1 MGVYQTS
8 RRGTNAK
15 KHQRLATDY
24 LCPVAAPDPAGPRQP
39 IWSGWRAHAFPLVL
53 PRLQLT
59 AEPGPHCVA
68 VGSTQRQLG
77 PGGEKDRV
85 FAVERRLQLPDS
97 RQVDD
102 RRPMDPGKPGGIQP
116 GFEAPDGF
124 AHEVLLPSRM
134 EPDIVVGSLHPVEV
148 LYCDESDPT
157 IRLHQYPLCI
167 APTTLQL
174 R

>member
-39 IWSGWRAHAFPLVL
+39 IWSGWRARAFPLGL

-59 AEPGPHCVA
+59 AEPGPHYVA

-85 FAVERRLQLPDS
+85 FAVERRLQLPILDRLMIADLWIRANRAGFS
-97 RQVDD
+97 RASKLRMV
-102 RRPMDPGKPGGIQP
+102 
-116 GFEAPDGF
+116 
-124 AHEVLLPSRM
+124 SRTRCCC
-134 EPDIVVGSLHPVEV
+134 PRACSR
-148 LYCDESDPT
+148 T
-157 IRLHQYPLCI
+157 
-167 APTTLQL
+167 
-174 R
+174 